1 MMLERSLKLWEGT
14 GGVSLMALKL
24 AQEWCYRVILSSSS
38 DDKLRDLRKL
48 NSGFGHHFQ
57 TVNYKTNPNWEQ
69 DVLALTRGG
78 EGVDLV
84 IENGGTSSL
93 INSMKCTKR
102 GGTISQVG
110 YLGPQNAQDL
120 EHMLPTLIDRK
131 INLRQD

>member
-1 MMLERSLKLWEGT
+1 MWQGT

-38 DDKLRDLRKL
+38 EDKLRDLRKL
-48 NSGFGHHFQ
+48 NSGFGHYFQ
-57 TVNYKTNPNWEQ
+57 TVNYKTNLNWEE

-93 INSMKCTKR
+93 MHSMKCTKR

-120 EHMLPTLIDRK
+120 EQMLPTLIDRK
-131 INLRQD
+131 INLRQDKRL